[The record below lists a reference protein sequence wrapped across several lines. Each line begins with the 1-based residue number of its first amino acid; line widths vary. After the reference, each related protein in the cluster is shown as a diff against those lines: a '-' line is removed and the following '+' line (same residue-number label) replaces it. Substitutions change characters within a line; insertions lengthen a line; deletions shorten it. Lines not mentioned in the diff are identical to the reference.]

1 MTTEINQ
8 RSDDTRIILILDD
21 DAIAR
26 SAVAAYL
33 RECGYT
39 VIEAARENAARTM
52 LDSPKYDIDI
62 VICATSEV
70 SSEDRFGFSRW
81 LREHHS
87 HVRLLMAATIE
98 KTAKL
103 AADVCEEGPHL
114 RKPYDHQNLVA
125 WIKRLRA

>member
-1 MTTEINQ
+1 MTTEINP
-8 RSDDTRIILILDD
+8 RSDGTRGILILDD

-39 VIEAARENAARTM
+39 AIEAATENAARTM

-62 VICATSEV
+62 VICATSDV

-81 LREHHS
+81 LREQHS